1 MPCLSTNGWD
11 RVFCRGSI
19 QFCHWVW
26 LQRLWNLRN
35 QKLSGSLLK
44 FWHWQPRS
52 QHHLFSEQRPPSR
65 PQGGLFSQQMLE
77 AWFHWFPSMR
87 SRCKLTCQPLIIY
100 IYYVYVSILRSRY
113 TIICN
118 YIYNIYIYISCI
130 NPSDWQFGMACNQ
143 LPGCWAAGP
152 LLRSTMHGPVRIRE
166 WVSPVEVVN
175 PTLW

>member
-118 YIYNIYIYISCI
+118 YIYNIYIYPVSTQVTDSLGWLATSFQVVG
-130 NPSDWQFGMACNQ
+130 P
-143 LPGCWAAGP
+143 PGHCSGQRCMVQWG
-152 LLRSTMHGPVRIRE
+152 SESG
-166 WVSPVEVVN
+166 SPQ
-175 PTLW
+175 WRW